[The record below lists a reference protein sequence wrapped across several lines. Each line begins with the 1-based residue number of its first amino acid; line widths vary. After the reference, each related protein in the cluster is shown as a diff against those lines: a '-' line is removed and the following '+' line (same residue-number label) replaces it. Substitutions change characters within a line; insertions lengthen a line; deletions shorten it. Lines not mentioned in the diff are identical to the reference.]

1 MKQHLRTALLI
12 GTAALPAAAWA
23 VGAAGTVSSPY
34 LELPMGARGEG
45 MAEAFSGI
53 SNDVNA
59 MYYNPA
65 GLTAMETAQ
74 LELMH
79 IEGFG
84 GINYE
89 NLGLA
94 VPAEQVGLDIWG
106 TVGISYTLVQVDDTP
121 RTQALPASQG
131 GGYDQAYADQGFVYT
146 AGDSVITLSYAWQAT
161 KLYSVGATVKAINEK
176 VDTVN
181 GWGLAFDIG
190 VLSRPEALRGI
201 SAGLTLTNLGVS
213 PDQGA
218 SLPSDARVG
227 FGYDWKNPFT
237 GTGLADRL
245 LIDLDA
251 IAPIVPVDG
260 PWRTALGFEYTRWFK
275 EDYFGILRT
284 GYQATEGVTEMN
296 GVAVGCGIGTHWN
309 GIDVGLDYSW
319 VPYGLLG
326 DMNRVAIQAAFG
338 TKDRPKPTKD
348 IHGLYLYPPAN
359 VVASAGDRQARVS
372 WEPQKGRVDGY
383 NLYMTYNPAGGKWT
397 RLNKAPITTASQTV
411 NGLYNG
417 YKVYFAVSTLAKKEG
432 NLYQESDKSPSV
444 MASPQGSAAPRMPR
458 GAGAPP
464 PLP

>member
-1 MKQHLRTALLI
+1 MMQRIRTAVLI
-12 GTAALPAAAWA
+12 TAAALPAAAWA
-23 VGAAGTVSSPY
+23 VGAAGTVSAPY

-53 SNDVNA
+53 SDDVNA

-65 GLTAMETAQ
+65 GLTTMDTAQ

-94 VPAEQVGLDIWG
+94 VPSEQVGLDIWG
-106 TVGISYTLVQVDDTP
+106 TVGLSYTLVQVADTP
-121 RTQALPASQG
+121 RTRALPASQG
-131 GGYDQAYADQGFVYT
+131 GGYDQQYADLGFMYT
-146 AGDSVITLSYAWQAT
+146 AGDSVISLSYAWQAT
-161 KLYSVGATVKAINEK
+161 KLYSVGATLKAINEK

-181 GWGLAFDIG
+181 GWGMAFDVG

-201 SAGLTLTNLGVS
+201 SAGFTLTNLGVS
-213 PDQGA
+213 PDHGA

-237 GTGLADRL
+237 GKALNDRL
-245 LIDLDA
+245 LLDIDA

-260 PWRTALGFEYTRWFK
+260 PWRAALGFEYKRWFK
-275 EDYFGILRT
+275 EDYFGVLRS
-284 GYQATEGVTEMN
+284 GYQATQGVTQMN
-296 GVAVGCGIGTHWN
+296 GFALGCGIGTQLN
-309 GIDVGLDYSW
+309 GIDVSMDYAW
-319 VPYGLLG
+319 VPYGILG
-326 DMNRVAIQAAFG
+326 NMNRVAIQAAFG
-338 TKDRPKPTKD
+338 TKARPKPAKD

-359 VVASAGDRQARVS
+359 VRATAGDRLARVS

-397 RLNKAPITTASQTV
+397 RLNKAPIAGTSQTI

-432 NLYQESDKSPSV
+432 NLFQESDKSPSV
-444 MASPQGSAAPRMPR
+444 MAAPQGGPAPKAP
-458 GAGAPP
+458 AGGGPP

>member
-1 MKQHLRTALLI
+1 MKQPFRTALLI
-12 GTAALPAAAWA
+12 GVAALPTAAWA

-53 SNDVNA
+53 SDDVNA
-59 MYYNPA
+59 LYYNPA
-65 GLTAMETAQ
+65 GLTAMESAQ

-84 GINYE
+84 GIDYE

-106 TVGISYTLVQVDDTP
+106 TIGLSYTLVQVADTP
-121 RTQALPASQG
+121 RTYQNPDG
-131 GGYDQAYADQGFVYT
+131 TYDAYDSNLGFLYT

-161 KLYSVGATVKAINEK
+161 KLYSVGATLKAINEK

-181 GWGLAFDIG
+181 GWGMAADIG
-190 VLSRPEALRGI
+190 LLSRPEALRGI

-218 SLPSDARVG
+218 SLPSDMRVG

-237 GTGLADRL
+237 GQGLADRL

-260 PWRTALGFEYTRWFK
+260 PWRAALGFEYTRWFK
-275 EDYFGILRT
+275 EDYFGVIRT

-296 GVAVGCGIGTHWN
+296 GIAVGCGLGTHWN
-309 GIDVGLDYSW
+309 GIDVSLDYAW
-319 VPYGLLG
+319 VPYGILG
-326 DMNRVAIQAAFG
+326 SMSRVAIQAAFG
-338 TKDRPKPTKD
+338 TKERPKPSKD

-359 VVASAGDRQARVS
+359 VVASSGDRQARVS

-383 NLYMTYNPAGGKWT
+383 NLYMSYNPASGKWT
-397 RLNKAPITTASQTV
+397 RLNRAPITTASQTV

-444 MASPQGSAAPRMPR
+444 MAAPMGAAAPKSPK
-458 GAGAPP
+458 GVGPPP